1 MYQPENNERRSNS
14 RIHHNVNE
22 RVEIYEESERH
33 MSSEDYQKIED
44 LLKSSKNKS
53 KYQEL

>member
-1 MYQPENNERRSNS
+1 MYQPVHTDRRSNS
-14 RIHHNVNE
+14 RIPHNVNE